1 MMKKVRKGFTLLELI
16 VVMAIFSILL
26 VGVMAITKPV
36 SKIFKNT
43 SLSEKTYSYAN
54 NIQTYLQGRLEYSES
69 LVVITSDK
77 MDTDGDGVISSIDVA
92 AWAEDF
98 RKSHYDNAVGYNGK
112 KVTYLQGK
120 IHILQLMNNDDG
132 THQKGDIL
140 HRVYDF
146 TSDTPIPTT
155 ADPTPTPELNAV
167 FFNAQDAAYNFS
179 YALGSSNLQVVSTP
193 PGGNSKEVYRALDR
207 DVTDEN
213 AKINA
218 KDLSVTI
225 VLDKKS
231 GGAIDVPAAK
241 ADGGNGYRA
250 FRDPVAV
257 QIATLPL
264 TNINNPQRNGFGLP
278 RPIFDPATGDIDPNA
293 DANAKNGSAF
303 AWCGTVDGNGK
314 PVVDF
319 KEDIY
324 FIYAYT
330 DELVPSSKE
339 AKKNP

>member
-1 MMKKVRKGFTLLELI
+1 MRKVRKGFTLLELI

-69 LVVITSDK
+69 LVVATSGNMDKDSDDAITS
-77 MDTDGDGVISSIDVA
+77 TDLA
-92 AWAEDF
+92 QWAEDF
-98 RKSHYDNAVGYNGK
+98 RKSHYNNVVGYDGK
-112 KVTYLQGK
+112 KVTYMQGK

-179 YALGSSNLQVVSTP
+179 YALGASNLQVVSTP
-193 PGGNSKEVYRALDR
+193 AGGNSKEVYRALDR
-207 DVTDEN
+207 DFTNQSPTLDKQHL
-213 AKINA
+213 A
-218 KDLSVTI
+218 VTI
-225 VLDKKS
+225 VLDKKT
-231 GGAIDVPAAK
+231 GGSIDVNK
-241 ADGGNGYRA
+241 VDGDGNAYSYRA
-250 FRDPVAV
+250 LGYFPKSRKNSCASAAV
-257 QIATLPL
+257 K
-264 TNINNPQRNGFGLP
+264 GLSEIM
-278 RPIFDPATGDIDPNA
+278 R
-293 DANAKNGSAF
+293 
-303 AWCGTVDGNGK
+303 
-314 PVVDF
+314 
-319 KEDIY
+319 
-324 FIYAYT
+324 
-330 DELVPSSKE
+330 
-339 AKKNP
+339 